1 MAVEWNES
9 GGQKIKGNQ
18 FIYLEESYQ
27 EVRRSCKINIFLKNG
42 M

>member
-1 MAVEWNES
+1 MEVEWNES

-18 FIYLEESYQ
+18 FIYLEGSYQ
-27 EVRRSCKINIFLKNG
+27 EVGRSCKINIFLKNG